1 MINIVGNWTSSLEA
15 AGVAELTS
23 PNGGV
28 TLGGFIAPSSI
39 NPANW
44 TRSYSRSAYIDSLPP
59 RSNLQILPE
68 ATVVRLDISD
78 GKDSAG
84 NLYVGSVEYAS
95 NSAAPRRTI
104 KVNKEV
110 ILSGGPLG
118 SPKILMHSGVGPKD
132 VLEAANVPL
141 KLELP
146 GVGQNLQDHL
156 VSIFQVDVDELFI
169 YLHSPSRRLVWSG
182 KRLSRQQVISTI
194 PNLIS
199 RYVGHIHSS

>member
-1 MINIVGNWTSSLEA
+1 MIGIVGNWTSSLKT

-28 TLGGFIAPSSI
+28 TLGGFITPSSI

-44 TRSYSRSAYIDSLPP
+44 TRSYSRSAYIASLPA
-59 RSNLQILPE
+59 RSNLHILPE
-68 ATVVRLDISD
+68 ATVVRLDVSD
-78 GKDSAG
+78 GQDSAG
-84 NLYVGSVEYAS
+84 NLYVRSVEYAT
-95 NSAAPRRTI
+95 NPAAPRRTI

-132 VLEAANVPL
+132 VLDAASVAV

-156 VSIFQVDVDELFI
+156 VSIFRGDARRTLVTRTFTPADGWCSLGNTFRD
-169 YLHSPSRRLVWSG
+169 SRRYP
-182 KRLSRQQVISTI
+182 RFRF
-194 PNLIS
+194 
-199 RYVGHIHSS
+199 

>member
-1 MINIVGNWTSSLEA
+1 MIGIVGNWTSSLET

-28 TLGGFIAPSSI
+28 TLGGFITPSSI

-44 TRSYSRSAYIDSLPP
+44 TRSYSRSAYIDPLPP
-59 RSNLQILPE
+59 RSNLDILPE
-68 ATVVRLDISD
+68 AMVVRLDISD

-84 NLYVGSVEYAS
+84 NLYVRSVEYATS
-95 NSAAPRRTI
+95 PTAPRRTI

-118 SPKILMHSGVGPKD
+118 SPKILMHSGVGPRD
-132 VLEAANVPL
+132 VLEAASVPL

-156 VSIFQVDVDELFI
+156 VNIF
-169 YLHSPSRRLVWSG
+169 
-182 KRLSRQQVISTI
+182 
-194 PNLIS
+194 
-199 RYVGHIHSS
+199 

>member
-1 MINIVGNWTSSLEA
+1 MIGIVGNWTSSLET

-28 TLGGFIAPSSI
+28 TLGGFITPSSI

-44 TRSYSRSAYIDSLPP
+44 TRSYSRSAYIDPLPP
-59 RSNLQILPE
+59 RSNLDILPE
-68 ATVVRLDISD
+68 AMVVRLDISD

-84 NLYVGSVEYAS
+84 NLYVRSVEYATS
-95 NSAAPRRTI
+95 PTAPRRTI

-118 SPKILMHSGVGPKD
+118 SPKILMHSGVGPRD
-132 VLEAANVPL
+132 VLEAASVPL

-156 VSIFQVDVDELFI
+156 VNIFRDARRTFNDMH
-169 YLHSPSRRLVWSG
+169 LHPRRQLV
-182 KRLSRQQVISTI
+182 
-194 PNLIS
+194 
-199 RYVGHIHSS
+199 

>member
-1 MINIVGNWTSSLEA
+1 MIDIVGNWTRSLQA
-15 AGVAELTS
+15 AGVAELTN

-28 TLGGFIAPSSI
+28 TLGGFITPSSI

-44 TRSYSRSAYIDSLPP
+44 TRSYSRAAYINPLPP
-59 RSNLQILPE
+59 RSNLHILPE

-84 NLYVGSVEYAS
+84 NLYVGSVEYATGPS
-95 NSAAPRRTI
+95 APRKTI

-118 SPKILMHSGVGPKD
+118 SPKILMHSGVGPRD
-132 VLEAANVPL
+132 VLEAASVPL

-146 GVGQNLQDHL
+146 GLGQNLQDHL
-156 VSIFQVDVDELFI
+156 VSISSREALDEF
-169 YLHSPSRRLVWSG
+169 
-182 KRLSRQQVISTI
+182 
-194 PNLIS
+194 
-199 RYVGHIHSS
+199 